1 MSLLNRLGG
10 GDRMRGSE
18 FSVLILSAECHP
30 QASLKSNPWTLWP
43 QRPHR
48 SSRRRAFREGSVWWW
63 ECMWGL
69 RARTQRCYA
78 AIDTRLSVGGSSDGA
93 GRAFF
98 ACKWE
103 HCTAWKQNKKQEH
116 TAASTRGSSP
126 TRRFAVGTSHLRPS
140 GPSNLK
146 LSHQERYAG
155 IYVYVFDFQ
164 CDNIKDQDP

>member
-1 MSLLNRLGG
+1 
-10 GDRMRGSE
+10 MRGSE

-103 HCTAWKQNKKQEH
+103 HFTAWKQNKKQEH
-116 TAASTRGSSP
+116 TAASTWGSSP
-126 TRRFAVGTSHLRPS
+126 TRQFAVGTSHLRPS
-140 GPSNLK
+140 GPSNHKPSPPRTLCWN
-146 LSHQERYAG
+146 LCLC
-155 IYVYVFDFQ
+155 FNFQ
-164 CDNIKDQDP
+164 CVNVKDQDP